1 MISSPHE
8 KGRDGGAP
16 RTAGIFAVVAFL
28 RCPGQEGGAGGWGQR
43 EQCGAG
49 PGGPGPAP
57 STARAAG
64 GGRLSHRNV
73 GGSASSPAP

>member
-1 MISSPHE
+1 MISSPMRRAGLLE
-8 KGRDGGAP
+8 P
-16 RTAGIFAVVAFL
+16 REPQVVAFL

>member
-1 MISSPHE
+1 MISSPMRRAGMVE
-8 KGRDGGAP
+8 P
-16 RTAGIFAVVAFL
+16 REPQVFSPWWRFCGVRARRAV
-28 RCPGQEGGAGGWGQR
+28 RE